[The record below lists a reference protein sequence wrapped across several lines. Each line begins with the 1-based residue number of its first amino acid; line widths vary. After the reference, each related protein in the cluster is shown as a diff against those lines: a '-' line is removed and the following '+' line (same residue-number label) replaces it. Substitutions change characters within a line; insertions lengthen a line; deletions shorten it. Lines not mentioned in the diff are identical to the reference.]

1 MKRTLWML
9 LPLLS
14 ACSQLTAPAPQ
25 PDAINESQLHADIR
39 ELASDRYQGRLP
51 TTEGETLTLAY
62 LQQRFE
68 QMGLKPG
75 NGDSYLQPVP
85 MRRLKTTA
93 ASLTIDG
100 EPQRYLFDMVLNSFS
115 EETRINL
122 NASELVFVGYGI
134 NAPEYG
140 WNDYA
145 GLDVKGKTVLMLVND
160 PGFAS
165 EDPDRFRG
173 TTMTYYGRWNYKFA
187 EAGRQG
193 AAAALIIHDTR
204 PASYPWMVVQNS
216 WTGPQLDLAN
226 SQDPHPMLEGWLTQE
241 AARAVLSR
249 AGADLDALSA
259 QATEQPLHRP
269 LGLSV
274 DATLSQTIDFAT
286 SHNVVALLPGSETV
300 DEEVLYTAHWDH
312 IGSQGDEIYNGAMDN
327 ATGTA
332 ALLALADAFSR
343 GPQPR
348 RSVRFLAVTGE
359 EQGLLGS
366 RYYAANPLVPL
377 AQVAGVFNIDSTN
390 IYGRTRDYT
399 LVGQGQSEL
408 EQLLIDASAGQG
420 RHLSPESRPG
430 AGSYYRSDHFSFV
443 QKGVPS
449 VYARGGQIPWDEV
462 TAQYKS
468 AMQARVKGCYHG
480 PCDTYH
486 ADWDLAGTLQD
497 IAVYLEAGRTL
508 AGGDR
513 WPGFLPGSEF
523 FPLRPA
529 TP

>member
-1 MKRTLWML
+1 M

-14 ACSQLTAPAPQ
+14 ACSQLTTPSQ
-25 PDAINESQLHADIR
+25 PEPDGHTLNETQLHADIR

-62 LQQRFE
+62 LQSRFE

-85 MRRLKTTA
+85 MRRLKTTGA
-93 ASLTIDG
+93 KLTIDG
-100 EPQRYLFDMVLNSFS
+100 QPQRYLFDMVLNSFS
-115 EETRINL
+115 DAPTVNL
-122 NASELVFVGYGI
+122 SASELVFVGYGI
-134 NAPEYG
+134 NAPEYQ

-145 GLDVKGKTVLMLVND
+145 GLDVKGKTVVMLVND

-165 EDPDRFRG
+165 EDPALFRG
-173 TTMTYYGRWNYKFA
+173 TTMTYYGRWDYKFA

-226 SQDPHPMLEGWLTQE
+226 SQDPHPMLEGWLTKD
-241 AARAVLSR
+241 AARAVLAR
-249 AGADLDALSA
+249 AGEDLDTLTA
-259 QATEQPLHRP
+259 QATEQPMHRR
-269 LGLSV
+269 LGLTV
-274 DATLSQTIDFAT
+274 DAALNQTIDFAT
-286 SHNVVALLPGSETV
+286 SHNVVALLPGIEAAE
-300 DEEVLYTAHWDH
+300 EEVIYTAHWDH
-312 IGSQGDEIYNGAMDN
+312 IGAQGEEIYNGAMDN
-327 ATGTA
+327 ATGIA
-332 ALLALADAFSR
+332 ALLALADAFSQ

-366 RYYAANPLVPL
+366 RYYAANPITPL
-377 AQVAGVFNIDSTN
+377 GQVAGVFNVDSTN

-408 EQLLIDASAGQG
+408 EQLLIDATTEQG
-420 RHLSPESRPG
+420 RHISPEARPG

-443 QKGVPS
+443 RQGVPS
-449 VYARGGQIPWDEV
+449 VYARGGQIPWDDA

-486 ADWDLAGTLQD
+486 PDWDLSGTLQD
-497 IAVYLEAGRTL
+497 ISVYLEAGRAL
-508 AGGDR
+508 AEGES

-529 TP
+529 GDAAP